1 MRKVTVI
8 ASLLIAAFAGNV
20 AQAHA
25 FLAHATPAV
34 GSTVQ
39 TAPNEL
45 TLLFTQNLEPAFS
58 TVEVT
63 GPDGARID
71 AGKPQI
77 SSNTMVIAIKA
88 GGPGVY
94 HVQWHAVSVDTH
106 TTQGAYTF
114 TVGGK

>member
-1 MRKVTVI
+1 MRAFIVVMSI
-8 ASLLIAAFAGNV
+8 LAASLGTSV
-20 AQAHA
+20 AEAHA
-25 FLAHATPAV
+25 FLDHATPAV

-45 TLLFTQNLEPAFS
+45 TLLFTQNLEAAFS
-58 TVEVT
+58 TVQVS
-63 GPDGARID
+63 GPDGTRID
-71 AGKPQI
+71 EGKPQI
-77 SSNTMVIAIKA
+77 SGNTMVIAIKA
-88 GGPGVY
+88 GGPGTY